1 MTKNPST
8 KTSTAKRNVAT
19 PAAKTTQGSA
29 AATKLRSAL
38 STPGSQPSKVAA
50 KGAPKVAARTAAQ
63 KPVAGKKLTSR
74 AMEKL
79 EPKNGTKN
87 TPNGDAKNKL
97 ETSIKNK
104 TVAKKQSPAK
114 RVGMQE
120 SIGMVASWPGATN
133 QDNTIRVRKAGEVVA
148 ERFRHQIANGT
159 LAIGHQLPSEEELT
173 TMFGIARTTL
183 REALRVLESQGL
195 LEIKRGR
202 GGGGIITMPR
212 LENLS
217 QSLAL
222 VLQLQHTT
230 LGDLDDAR
238 MMIEP
243 PLAGRLAS
251 QHTDEDLEILTAIV
265 DRANDCA
272 EADDKHGFGTA
283 AAMLH
288 EAIIERGGNNTMAV
302 IGALLHDL
310 MDRHFHSAAEIS
322 DHEQMSRAVRSYRKL
337 IQLIESGDSA
347 AATAHWHRQ
356 LVFLQQRRASI
367 QLLDIFND

>member
-1 MTKNPST
+1 MTKNPPGKISAATTKAPAATVNSTTLSTTRTTPASRSVKRTPKPSKASKPLLSAALDST
-8 KTSTAKRNVAT
+8 KTATKNTTSPKKPTSKLGKKFDSTAAVSQRSVGKETTATKQIATKR
-19 PAAKTTQGSA
+19 
-29 AATKLRSAL
+29 AATKES
-38 STPGSQPSKVAA
+38 
-50 KGAPKVAARTAAQ
+50 
-63 KPVAGKKLTSR
+63 
-74 AMEKL
+74 
-79 EPKNGTKN
+79 NGTV
-87 TPNGDAKNKL
+87 TL
-97 ETSIKNK
+97 
-104 TVAKKQSPAK
+104 
-114 RVGMQE
+114 
-120 SIGMVASWPGATN
+120 WPGTAN
-133 QDNTIRVRKAGEVVA
+133 EDNTIRVRKAGEVVA
-148 ERFRHQIANGT
+148 ERFRQQIANGA

-222 VLQLQHTT
+222 VLQLQRTT

-238 MMIEP
+238 MLLEP

-251 QHTDEDLEILTAIV
+251 QHTDEDLEVLTAIV
-265 DRANDCA
+265 DQAHQCA
-272 EADDKHGFGTA
+272 ETDDKSGFGKA
-283 AAMLH
+283 AAALH

-310 MDRHFHSAAEIS
+310 MDRHLRSAAEIS

-337 IQLIESGDSA
+337 IMLIESGDPV
-347 AATAHWHRQ
+347 ATSAHWHRQ
-356 LVFLQQRRASI
+356 LVFLQQHRASI
-367 QLLDIFND
+367 QMLDIFNA

>member
-1 MTKNPST
+1 MTVQAATQTAPKPST
-8 KTSTAKRNVAT
+8 KTRSTVSVRSVSPLKGSKAVSTTGPSSGLTTKKRVSVKNPNSTVKIVDASAKL
-19 PAAKTTQGSA
+19 AKA
-29 AATKLRSAL
+29 
-38 STPGSQPSKVAA
+38 GSQPKKVSDS
-50 KGAPKVAARTAAQ
+50 
-63 KPVAGKKLTSR
+63 KKLVRT
-74 AMEKL
+74 K
-79 EPKNGTKN
+79 GT
-87 TPNGDAKNKL
+87 T
-97 ETSIKNK
+97 
-104 TVAKKQSPAK
+104 KKGPGAVST
-114 RVGMQE
+114 
-120 SIGMVASWPGATN
+120 WPGDGN
-133 QDNTIRVRKAGEVVA
+133 DDNTIRVRKAGEVVA
-148 ERFRHQIANGT
+148 ERFRRQIANGT

-212 LENLS
+212 LDTLS

-251 QHTDEDLEILTAIV
+251 QHSDEDLEVLTAIV
-265 DRANDCA
+265 DRAHECA
-272 EADDKHGFGTA
+272 ETDDKNGFGKA

-302 IGALLHDL
+302 VGALLHDL
-310 MDRHFHSAAEIS
+310 VDRHLQSAAEIS

-337 IQLIESGDSA
+337 IQLIESGDSV

-356 LVFLQQRRASI
+356 LVFLQQHRASI

>member
-8 KTSTAKRNVAT
+8 KTSKRNALAPAMKSNKESVPT
-19 PAAKTTQGSA
+19 PKS
-29 AATKLRSAL
+29 L
-38 STPGSQPSKVAA
+38 KVAA
-50 KGAPKVAARTAAQ
+50 KGTSKVVAKTSAPKAAGDKRVASQ
-63 KPVAGKKLTSR
+63 VAGKLDPKTGPKRDSKNGPKSDSSNKLTSS
-74 AMEKL
+74 A
-79 EPKNGTKN
+79 
-87 TPNGDAKNKL
+87 D
-97 ETSIKNK
+97 NK
-104 TVAKKQSPAK
+104 TVVKKQTVAK
-114 RVGMQE
+114 RVGSQE
-120 SIGMVASWPGATN
+120 LTGTATSWPGAAD

-222 VLQLQHTT
+222 VLQLQRTT

-238 MMIEP
+238 MLIEP

-251 QHTDEDLEILTAIV
+251 QHTDEDLEVLTAIV
-265 DRANDCA
+265 DQAHLCA
-272 EADDKHGFGTA
+272 ETDDKTGFGKA
-283 AAMLH
+283 AAALH

-310 MDRHFHSAAEIS
+310 MDRHLQSAAEIS
-322 DHEQMSRAVRSYRKL
+322 DHEQMGRAVRSYRKL
-337 IQLIESGDSA
+337 IMLIESGDPAGAS
-347 AATAHWHRQ
+347 AHWHRQ
-356 LVFLQQRRASI
+356 LVFLQQHRASI

>member
-1 MTKNPST
+1 MTKNPPPKNST
-8 KTSTAKRNVAT
+8 SKAKASGLAVRPATTPAKITKQRATTSPASKGLAVQSDAPKTPPKASVNKLAPDTKSVSKAPSSKAPVNKAPVNKASVSKTQVSKATAKQVL
-19 PAAKTTQGSA
+19 
-29 AATKLRSAL
+29 TKRSL
-38 STPGSQPSKVAA
+38 
-50 KGAPKVAARTAAQ
+50 
-63 KPVAGKKLTSR
+63 
-74 AMEKL
+74 
-79 EPKNGTKN
+79 
-87 TPNGDAKNKL
+87 
-97 ETSIKNK
+97 
-104 TVAKKQSPAK
+104 AKKAP
-114 RVGMQE
+114 RTVTT
-120 SIGMVASWPGATN
+120 WPGAGN
-133 QDNTIRVRKAGEVVA
+133 EDNTIRVRKAGEVVA
-148 ERFRHQIANGT
+148 ERFRRQIANGT
-159 LAIGHQLPSEEELT
+159 LVIGHQLPSEEELT

-212 LENLS
+212 LDNLS

-251 QHTDEDLEILTAIV
+251 QHSDEDLEVLSAIV
-265 DRANDCA
+265 DRAHECA
-272 EADDKHGFGTA
+272 EADDKNGFGKA

-337 IQLIESGDSA
+337 IDLIESGDAA

-356 LVFLQQRRASI
+356 LVYLQQRRASI